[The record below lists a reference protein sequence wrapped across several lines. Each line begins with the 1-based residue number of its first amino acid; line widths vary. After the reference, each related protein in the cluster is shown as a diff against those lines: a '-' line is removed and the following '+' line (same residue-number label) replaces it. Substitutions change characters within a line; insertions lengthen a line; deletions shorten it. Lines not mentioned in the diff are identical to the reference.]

1 MDEFDDPQEY
11 RRRIKIKAKMH
22 KVLAEVEQEM
32 QPVAAAAPHRSK
44 WKLPKEVKAE
54 FKKME
59 KDKRLTNRRSSENTP
74 DESQKVTEASM
85 KTSKK
90 NSRLTSAEKNVLKE
104 EVIDELHKS

>member
-1 MDEFDDPQEY
+1 
-11 RRRIKIKAKMH
+11 
-22 KVLAEVEQEM
+22 
-32 QPVAAAAPHRSK
+32 
-44 WKLPKEVKAE
+44 
-54 FKKME
+54 ME